1 MKKCTNNTYYPG
13 IYYHYYKIYY
23 TTIILGTTA
32 QENGSQFPYP
42 AVLNNKGS

>member
-23 TTIILGTTA
+23 TTILGTTA